1 MEQNTNQENQNQGS
15 KKPTPLYSW
24 LIFILTFGILF
35 WIMISANPGFDVFLV
50 IAFSLPIW
58 FIASLILSIISTT
71 TKKLKVYKIVNIIL
85 VLVSVLEIFY
95 FYQVLNA

>member
-1 MEQNTNQENQNQGS
+1 MEQNINQENQNQGS

-24 LIFILTFGILF
+24 LIFAITFGLLSR
-35 WIMISANPGFDVFLV
+35 IMTSANPGFDVFLV
-50 IAFSLPIW
+50 AAFSLPIW
-58 FIASLILSIISTT
+58 FITSLILSIISTT